1 MGLAT
6 AQLLASRGATISL
19 GDLNETALLNAVESL
34 SLPSASGCN
43 NRRNDSEKKKHMFQ
57 VIDVR
62 RSETVD
68 SWIQQTV
75 ERLGRLD
82 GAVNMAGVI
91 SPACPVARMTDQDWD
106 FNFAVNARGV
116 FACIRAQI
124 NAMASGGSIVSCF
137 LFPFLFFRFCLMGQM
152 SRMHHA

>member
-6 AQLLASRGATISL
+6 AKLLASRGATISL

-34 SLPSASGCN
+34 SLPSASSCN
-43 NRRNDSEKKKHMFQ
+43 NSPSDSEKKKHVFQ

-62 RSETVD
+62 RSETVN
-68 SWIQQTV
+68 SWIHETV
-75 ERLGRLD
+75 RRLGRLD

-91 SPACPVARMTDQDWD
+91 SPACPIARMTDQDWD

-137 LFPFLFFRFCLMGQM
+137 FSFFHYFCVFF
-152 SRMHHA
+152 

>member
-43 NRRNDSEKKKHMFQ
+43 NSRSNSENKKHMFQ

-62 RSETVD
+62 RSETVGL
-68 SWIQQTV
+68 WIQETV
-75 ERLGRLD
+75 GRLGRLD

-91 SPACPVARMTDQDWD
+91 SPACPIARMTDQDWD
-106 FNFAVNARGV
+106 PNFAVNARGA

-124 NAMASGGSIVSCF
+124 NAMASGGSIVSRF
-137 LFPFLFFRFCLMGQM
+137 LFLVIFFRFCLMGQM